1 MTETEKLDKS
11 IEEIWKDEYIVPLYQ
26 RNYAWRENE
35 IIQLLQDIYDSFRK
49 DKEGNYYIGSLVVLK
64 RQDGKY
70 EVVDGQQ
77 RLTTLHIICK
87 YFGILDAPKLS
98 YDSRPEV
105 EEFFQGLFHC
115 SSITDY
121 HRTCQQQN
129 CQQVYRLVEALDIVT
144 QHKVHRSIQGG
155 KDDQFSLSELA
166 DDERCAFAA
175 YINNRV
181 ILVRTIL
188 PSDTDVA
195 AYFEIMNNR
204 GEQLQEHEI
213 LKAKLLDKFGLQDS
227 QARAVYAEIWDACS
241 QMDIPVQQT
250 LTAYRNH
257 PDFPLF
263 GEHYDSLNIENI
275 QRFESKTQEDE
286 SKSIDEIL
294 ASNETP
300 NTPDTK
306 QEDKEVKYK
315 AIIDFPNFL
324 MHILKTYSANTP
336 LNATELLAAYN
347 NIDQTMPIVPKDFI
361 NELLKYRVL
370 FDRFIIKSLSEN
382 DEDENIKWTLR
393 KPYCYQYKG
402 LYIKFQN
409 TFSPSDSNEESD
421 ETEEES
427 DIQKRII
434 KQLSM
439 LQVTFRSRNY
449 KNWLYDLLTWLG
461 EFKSINEITADN
473 YSAMIDQWIIDYYKN
488 LDKRIQATNNQGD
501 KQDISIFCAGTKTP
515 HFLFNLIDYLYWRE
529 SRHDV
534 HNINHIELLKDKDF
548 TFKYY
553 NSVEHHLPQS
563 YQSVDGANL
572 DDIGNLCLISRRKN
586 SSLNDKGPTE
596 KAKIEEGL
604 QPKRLIMYTMTK
616 QNNNWGKAEIEQHS
630 KDLQELLKNIEEI
643 LHINK

>member
-11 IEEIWKDEYIVPLYQ
+11 IEAIWKDEYIVPLYQ

-35 IIQLLQDIYDSFRK
+35 IMQLLQDIYDSFRK
-49 DKEGNYYIGSLVVLK
+49 NKEGNYYIGSLVVLQ

-77 RLTTLHIICK
+77 RLTTLHVICK
-87 YFGILDAPKLS
+87 YFGILDSPKLS

-105 EEFFQGLFHC
+105 EKFFQGLFHN
-115 SSITDY
+115 SSITDNF
-121 HRTCQQQN
+121 HTCRQKN
-129 CQQVYRLVEALDIVT
+129 CRQVYRLVEAWDIVT
-144 QHKVHRSIQGG
+144 SGKVHRSIQEG
-155 KDDQFSLSELA
+155 KDNLFSLSELNN
-166 DDERCAFAA
+166 DERRALAT
-175 YINNRV
+175 YINSKV

-188 PSDTDVA
+188 PPDTDVA

-213 LKAKLLDKFGLQDS
+213 LKAKLLDKFSLKDS

-257 PDFPLF
+257 PAFPLF
-263 GEHYDSLNIENI
+263 GEHYDNLYIEHI
-275 QRFESKTQEDE
+275 QQLEGKTKEDE

-294 ASNETP
+294 ASNDTSG
-300 NTPDTK
+300 TPDTK

-324 MHILKTYSANTP
+324 MHILKTYSEDTP

-347 NIDQTMPIVPKDFI
+347 SIDQTQSIEPKDFI
-361 NELLKYRVL
+361 NKLLKYRIL
-370 FDRFIIKSLSEN
+370 FDRFIIKSQSEN

-402 LYIKFQN
+402 KKYIKFQN

-421 ETEEES
+421 DTEEES

-449 KNWLYDLLTWLG
+449 KNWLYDLLKWLG
-461 EFKSINEITADN
+461 DYFKTINEITADS
-473 YSAMIDQWIIDYYKN
+473 YSSKIDQWIIDYYKK
-488 LDKRIQATNNQGD
+488 LDTGIQTTTNQGD
-501 KQDISIFCAGTKTP
+501 KQEISIFCAGTKTP
-515 HFLFNLIDYLYWRE
+515 HFLFNLTDYLYWRE
-529 SRHDV
+529 SKHDI

-563 YQSVDGANL
+563 YQAVNGAHL

-596 KAKIEEGL
+596 KAKIEDGL
-604 QPKRLIMYTMTK
+604 QPKRLIMYTMTQQK
-616 QNNNWGKAEIEQHS
+616 NNWGKAEIEQHS
-630 KDLQELLKNIEEI
+630 KDVQELLNNIEEI
-643 LHINK
+643 LN